1 MTSTTTMSAPPAKIR
16 IDIVSDVV
24 CPWCIIGYKQLQE
37 ALSRLDGEVDA
48 EIQWHPSE
56 LKPRMS
62 AEGQELREHM
72 RQKYGT
78 NRQQSDAARDRLTGI
93 GDSLDFPFN
102 FYEGQRIY
110 NTFLAHQL
118 LTWAGQ
124 HGKQSELQMA
134 LFESYFS
141 KQENVADEQVLAAVA
156 GRVRLDETEAAAVL
170 QDGRYAADVR
180 EHQRFWLSKGIQA
193 VPSFILDG
201 RYLIPGAQDADVFVA
216 ALEKLAEETAAA
228 LRPTETG
235 VV

>member
-1 MTSTTTMSAPPAKIR
+1 
-16 IDIVSDVV
+16 
-24 CPWCIIGYKQLQE
+24 
-37 ALSRLDGEVDA
+37 
-48 EIQWHPSE
+48 
-56 LKPRMS
+56 
-62 AEGQELREHM
+62 
-72 RQKYGT
+72 
-78 NRQQSDAARDRLTGI
+78 
-93 GDSLDFPFN
+93 
-102 FYEGQRIY
+102 
-110 NTFLAHQL
+110 
-118 LTWAGQ
+118 
-124 HGKQSELQMA
+124 MA

-201 RYLIPGAQDADVFVA
+201 RYLISGAQDADVFVA